1 VYFNQITNCLM
12 TDRPKHSV
20 LPSFRYRDLD
30 DTRVVIVSDSGDYVI
45 LSKEELQILRN
56 EPDKIS
62 QNRFAEFKSKFFFV
76 DPSTSGLNR
85 LLASRIKTKHET
97 VLIGPALHIIVPTL
111 QCDHSCRY
119 CQVSRSLDGNGY
131 TMYLDDLNQACD
143 SIFESP
149 AKTLTIEFQGGEPL
163 LRFDLV
169 RYAIIRIYERNKSE
183 NRDIRFVVATTLHYL
198 TVEMCDFFN
207 SYGVYLSTSIDGP
220 EELHNINRPIPTR
233 DSYSRTVAGIE
244 LARKYVGVE
253 SVSALMTTT
262 YNSLRYADEI
272 VDTYVHLGFKEIF
285 IRPQSQ
291 YGFARSN
298 HTRTKYSHGDYLKF
312 YERVFERV
320 LYWNRSGVDIRE
332 SGAAIALNKILSPF
346 DAGYVDLQNPSGA
359 GLAAILYNYDGFVY
373 PGDEAR
379 MIAERGDK
387 SLRLGRIG
395 DQLSKLLDSEV
406 QKKIIASSLSNPSC
420 KECVYNA
427 YCGPD
432 PIGAYNRHSSWS
444 VPADQTEHCQHYMA
458 LFDFLFRKLQSEDL
472 WFEDLAYKWASQN
485 SGRREVPDAQI

>member
-1 VYFNQITNCLM
+1 M

-20 LPSFRYRDLD
+20 LPSFRYRYLD
-30 DTRVVIVSDSGDYVI
+30 DTRAVIVSDSGDHAI
-45 LSKEELQILRN
+45 LSKEELHILRTD
-56 EPDKIS
+56 PSKIS
-62 QNRFAEFKSKFFFV
+62 RKRFTEFKSKFFFA
-76 DPSTSGLNR
+76 DPSSSGVNR
-85 LLASRIKTKHET
+85 LLASRISTKHET
-97 VLIGPALHIIVPTL
+97 VLVGPALHIIVPTL

-131 TMYLDDLNQACD
+131 TMSLDNLNQACD
-143 SIFESP
+143 SIFDSP
-149 AKTLTIEFQGGEPL
+149 AKTLTVEFQGGEPL
-163 LRFDLV
+163 LQFGRIQT
-169 RYAIIRIYERNKSE
+169 AIKRIWKRNKSE
-183 NRDIRFVVATTLHYL
+183 NRDLRFVVASTLHYL
-198 TVEMCDFFN
+198 TVEMCDFFD

-220 EELHNINRPIPTR
+220 EKLHNINRPIPTQ
-233 DSYSRTVAGIE
+233 DSYSRTIAGIE
-244 LARKYVGVE
+244 LARKFVGDD

-262 YNSLRYADEI
+262 SNSLRFADEI
-272 VDTYVHLGFKEIF
+272 VDTYVDLGFKEIF
-285 IRPQSQ
+285 IRPLSQ
-291 YGFARSN
+291 YGFARRN
-298 HTRTKYSHGDYLKF
+298 HSRITYSHGDYLEF
-312 YERVFERV
+312 YKIAFERI

-395 DQLSKLLDSEV
+395 DPLSELLVSKV
-406 QKKIIASSLSNPSC
+406 QKEIIASSLSNPSC
-420 KECVYNA
+420 KECAYNA

-458 LFDFLFRKLQSEDL
+458 LFDFLFRKLQSDDL
-472 WFEDLAYKWASQN
+472 WFEDLAYKWASPN
-485 SGRREVPDAQI
+485 SGRREVSDAKN